1 MSRISGFHQKSNI
14 FGALEQFDNESDE
27 HRVGCIGRGEVERD
41 GAAGGGEREGEGRSA
56 QEDLAPSDG
65 ALRAVGSNAS
75 GCAGGAG
82 GDCSAVQG
90 REGEGESE

>member
-1 MSRISGFHQKSNI
+1 M
-14 FGALEQFDNESDE
+14 A
-27 HRVGCIGRGEVERD
+27 RG
-41 GAAGGGEREGEGRSA
+41 REGEGRSA

-75 GCAGGAG
+75 GCAAGGAAGG